1 MLKNAKYIDDNIIIT
16 DEVNTHRLGKPAQV
30 GWDCSIKSIEKIDSY
45 GMVLTSK
52 TYAPTTTPL
61 EKTTFKDP
69 TGDEHIGWFIE
80 KGTYIIK
87 LNEGCSFGANDNGLF
102 ILRSSLNRSGVSIH
116 SALWDCGYTSKDGDE
131 IFPMS
136 IRMSVEN
143 DNGFYLEENARVAQM
158 IVLEGEDTTLYNG
171 QWQGGKTQSKLV

>member
-1 MLKNAKYIDDNIIIT
+1 MLKSAKYIDDNIIIT
-16 DEVNTHRLGKPAQV
+16 DEINTHRLGKPAQV
-30 GWDCSIKSIEKIDSY
+30 GWDCSIKSIERIDSP
-45 GMVLTSK
+45 GMVLKDK

-61 EKTTFKDP
+61 AKIEFEDP
-69 TGDEHIGWFIE
+69 ADNKHIGWFIE

-87 LNEGCSFGANDNGLF
+87 LNEGCSFGPNDNGLF

-116 SALWDCGYTSKDGDE
+116 SALWDCGYTSRDGDE

-136 IRMSVEN
+136 IRMTVEN
-143 DNGFYLEENARVAQM
+143 DMGFYLEEDARVAQM

-171 QWQGGKTQSKLV
+171 QWMGGRTQSKLV